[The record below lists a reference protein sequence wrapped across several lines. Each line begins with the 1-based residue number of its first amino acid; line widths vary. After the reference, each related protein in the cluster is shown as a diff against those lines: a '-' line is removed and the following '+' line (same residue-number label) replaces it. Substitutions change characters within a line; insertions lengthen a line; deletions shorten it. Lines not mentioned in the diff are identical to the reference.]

1 MASLCF
7 VMLVF
12 SAGTQLRC
20 VGGAPQNPSE
30 KNLGNQGARATQ
42 GTHTTNAPCQQ
53 RSATA
58 GLERGWDAAYKGGAF
73 CLFFRFVT
81 ENKGGRGFFSWIFG
95 FFFAGEC
102 ELSELAAGVAAV
114 LLVLE

>member
-1 MASLCF
+1 
-7 VMLVF
+7 MLVF

-20 VGGAPQNPSE
+20 VWGAPQNPSE

-73 CLFFRFVT
+73 CLFFRFCDR
-81 ENKGGRGFFSWIFG
+81 KQGRSGFFFLGSLG

-102 ELSELAAGVAAV
+102 ELSELATGVAAV